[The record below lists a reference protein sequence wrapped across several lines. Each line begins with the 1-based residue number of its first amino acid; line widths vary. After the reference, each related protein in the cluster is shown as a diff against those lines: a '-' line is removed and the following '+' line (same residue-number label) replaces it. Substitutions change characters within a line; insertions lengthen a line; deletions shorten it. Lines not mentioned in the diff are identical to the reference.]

1 MTEVEVPMNS
11 NTAQKIDID
20 LQSEE
25 GVDQYLTFCLAGE
38 EYGINIL
45 KVQEI
50 RGWSEVTPMPNTP
63 ASILGVINLRGTV
76 VPIVELRSHF
86 NLPEVP
92 PSPTTVII
100 VVKAV
105 EANGNQ
111 RTMGMVVDA
120 VSEVHNIAAEEIQP
134 PPQIGEAGDQ
144 RAIAGLTTM
153 EQHMIILLDVDDLMI
168 NGVLGLLD
176 DESGA

>member
-1 MTEVEVPMNS
+1 MNS
-11 NTAQKIDID
+11 NAAQKIDVD
-20 LQSEE
+20 LQSEQ

-63 ASILGVINLRGTV
+63 DSILGVINLRGTV

-86 NLPEVP
+86 NLPDAP
-92 PSPTTVII
+92 RGPTTVII
-100 VVKAV
+100 VVKA
-105 EANGNQ
+105 EEKNGNQ

-120 VSEVHNIAAEEIQP
+120 VSEVHNIASTDMQPAPQVGDAEDQP
-134 PPQIGEAGDQ
+134 
-144 RAIAGLTTM
+144 AIAGLATM
-153 EQHMIILLDVDDLMI
+153 DEHMIIILDVDDLMI
-168 NGVLGLLD
+168 NRVLGLA
-176 DESGA
+176 DEEPTTQK

>member
-1 MTEVEVPMNS
+1 MN
-11 NTAQKIDID
+11 NNAAQKIDID
-20 LQSEE
+20 LQAEE
-25 GVDQYLTFCLAGE
+25 GVDQYLTFYLAEE

-63 ASILGVINLRGTV
+63 DAILGVINLRGTV

-86 NLPEVP
+86 NLPETSP
-92 PSPTTVII
+92 GPSTVII

-105 EANGNQ
+105 DPGGNQ

-120 VSEVHNIAAEEIQP
+120 VSEVHNIATEEIQP
-134 PPQIGEAGDQ
+134 APQIGDTGDQ
-144 RAIAGLTTM
+144 CTIAGLATL

-168 NGVLGLLD
+168 NGVLGLLG
-176 DESGA
+176 DEPGA